1 MGLQRRNIL
10 NMGNGSS
17 PYYSGGYVNE
27 DTGPGSQE
35 TPWTDAPMSGSN
47 STTYWYADSDT
58 GDNNNALRVYVDV
71 AESWN
76 AHRNADNSIDIT
88 YTCTI
93 TKIEK
98 RNQTGNPG
106 NTPRM
111 IKIAEYP
118 GGPWIADYG
127 NTPMQSGWQ
136 PPYLPPS
143 FTRTLHLEPQSA
155 VDGISTIYFKSGY
168 YTHFDDPL
176 PNIWVDAMGMGT
188 SFRNTY
194 YPVYRPGQR
203 KINGTW
209 ESHNRPVGHCDRI
222 GYGEMKS
229 SNGGVGTDDPP
240 SLKTSG
246 TWYNQRKIGANG

>member
-27 DTGPGSQE
+27 DTGPGSYD
-35 TPWTDAPMSGSN
+35 TPWTESPMSGSN

-58 GDNNNALRVYVDV
+58 GDNNNAIRTYVTIT
-71 AESWN
+71 ESWN
-76 AHRNADNSIDIT
+76 AVRNADNSIDIT
-88 YTCTI
+88 YTSTI
-93 TKIEK
+93 SKIIK
-98 RNQTGNPG
+98 GGVTGNPG
-106 NTPRM
+106 TTPRV

-118 GGPWIADYG
+118 EGPWIADYG
-127 NTPMQSGWQ
+127 ATPLTDGWQ
-136 PPYLPPS
+136 PPYLPSS
-143 FTRTLHLEPQSA
+143 FTRTLHLPPQSSA
-155 VDGISTIYFKSGY
+155 EGITTVYFKSGY
-168 YTHFDDPL
+168 GPHFDDPL
-176 PNIWVDAMGMGT
+176 PSIYVDAMGMGT

-194 YPVYRPGQR
+194 YPPYRPGQR

-209 ESHNRPVGHCDRI
+209 ESHNRSAGHCDRI

-229 SNGGVGTDDPP
+229 SNGGAGTDDPP
-240 SLKTSG
+240 SLKASG

>member
-10 NMGNGSS
+10 NMGNGG
-17 PYYSGGYVNE
+17 PYYSGGYPGE
-27 DTGPGSQE
+27 DTGPGSQS
-35 TPWTDAPMSGSN
+35 TPWTESPMSGS
-47 STTYWYADSDT
+47 SSMTYWYTDSDF
-58 GDNNNALRVYVDV
+58 GDNDRGLRVYVDI

-93 TKIEK
+93 TGIRKGG
-98 RNQTGNPG
+98 QTGYPG

-127 NTPMQSGWQ
+127 NTPMQDGWNA
-136 PPYLPPS
+136 PFLPPS

-155 VDGISTIYFKSGY
+155 ADGITTIYFKSGY
-168 YTHFDDPL
+168 AAHYDDPL
-176 PNIWVDAMGMGT
+176 PNIYVDAMGMGT

-194 YPVYRPGQR
+194 FPVYRPGQR
-203 KINGTW
+203 KINGAW
-209 ESHNRPVGHCDRI
+209 ESHNRGVGHCDRI

-240 SLKTSG
+240 SLKSSG

>member
-10 NMGNGSS
+10 NMGNGQS

-27 DTGPGSQE
+27 DTGPGSYD
-35 TPWTDAPMSGSN
+35 TPWTEAPMSGS
-47 STTYWYADSDT
+47 SSVTYWYADSDT

-76 AHRNADNSIDIT
+76 AIRNADNSIDIH

-93 TKIEK
+93 TRIQKGG
-98 RNQTGNPG
+98 QTGSPG
-106 NTPRM
+106 TTPRM

-127 NTPMQSGWQ
+127 NTPMTSGWQ

-143 FTRTLHLEPQSA
+143 FTRDLHLEPQS
-155 VDGISTIYFKSGY
+155 DPEGITTIYFKSGY
-168 YTHFDDPL
+168 GPHFDDPL
-176 PNIWVDAMGMGT
+176 PSIYIDAMGMGT

-203 KINGTW
+203 KISGTW
-209 ESHNRPVGHCDRI
+209 ESHNRSVGHCNRI

-240 SLKTSG
+240 YLKTNG
-246 TWYNQRKIGANG
+246 TWYNQKKIGANG